1 MNKEYLVKV
10 STYAKEKGVSVQT
23 IYKQIAK
30 GKLLMLKTMN
40 EKTYT
45 LAELVSFGNYLL
57 SKQRNKSIKNEQSKH
72 LVGDWDI
79 ANWEETQKHTQE

>member
-45 LAELVSFGNYLL
+45 LAELISFGNYLL
-57 SKQRNKSIKNEQSKH
+57 SEQRNNSVTNEQSKH

-79 ANWEETQKHTQE
+79 ANWKTQKNTQE

>member
-45 LAELVSFGNYLL
+45 LAELISFGNYLL
-57 SKQRNKSIKNEQSKH
+57 SEQRNKSVTNEQSKH

-79 ANWEETQKHTQE
+79 ANWKTQKNTQE